1 MKLLFDTGM
10 KEMNKQIT
18 SDRNQINKKLAKI
31 KEQTSDAI
39 QMSDS
44 IIQNKIE
51 FKFQKLEQFVDGLVF
66 DIAKL

>member
-10 KEMNKQIT
+10 KEMNQQIT
-18 SDRNQINKKLAKI
+18 SDRNQINKKLAKV

-39 QMSDS
+39 KMSDN

-51 FKFQKLEQFVDGLVF
+51 FKFQKLE
-66 DIAKL
+66 